1 LKGEKLFLNLPAP
14 PTTTIW
20 YACNVE
26 GLKNFT
32 MPKSKNGKPGLP
44 KIVVSSSMNTRYR
57 FMRIVPSPRARI
69 EKPRTGESPKEAEP
83 AFPFFD
89 SDGSPAGGSKNTSL
103 A

>member
-1 LKGEKLFLNLPAP
+1 
-14 PTTTIW
+14 
-20 YACNVE
+20 
-26 GLKNFT
+26 
-32 MPKSKNGKPGLP
+32 
-44 KIVVSSSMNTRYR
+44 MNTRYR